1 MEVKNGN
8 AFLER
13 LKTGIN
19 LFTGAGF
26 SLLPSDSGITLPSG
40 KEFCREIITHF
51 NLKDI
56 SESYELDYVSEF
68 CPEIEYQN
76 YLRNRFKVSDYNKLY
91 DVLNLININ
100 TYVTT
105 NIDNI
110 VRLVMD
116 NSQRYYLRNIREY
129 GAPTISKN
137 EITYI
142 PLHGDVLDLNSLLYF
157 KKFDLAIVDDNNRD
171 LFNQMFG
178 LLAKRPLLFIGY
190 GFNDKGVLGV
200 VNRLIS
206 MGASDIWV
214 QLLPED
220 KANIKLFES
229 KGCHVIEANT
239 EELLIWIRDHIN
251 YDKGESDIRVDGN
264 ALSTYRIPT
273 ISQISAVPTQEF
285 FQQGHTHWYPILS
298 NIAFERPIISIAE
311 DLALKYKNVIITG
324 SRFSGKTT
332 TLMQLASKINSINK
346 FFLDGVTKEEAK
358 FVLKQI
364 GNCKAW
370 VFFKN
375 CCSDINAFIFLAKHR
390 CTRATNEIK

>member
-8 AFLER
+8 VFLER

-142 PLHGDVLDLNSLLYF
+142 PLHGDVLDLNSPLYF
-157 KKFDLAIVDDNNRD
+157 K
-171 LFNQMFG
+171 
-178 LLAKRPLLFIGY
+178 
-190 GFNDKGVLGV
+190 
-200 VNRLIS
+200 
-206 MGASDIWV
+206 
-214 QLLPED
+214 
-220 KANIKLFES
+220 
-229 KGCHVIEANT
+229 
-239 EELLIWIRDHIN
+239 
-251 YDKGESDIRVDGN
+251 
-264 ALSTYRIPT
+264 
-273 ISQISAVPTQEF
+273 
-285 FQQGHTHWYPILS
+285 
-298 NIAFERPIISIAE
+298 
-311 DLALKYKNVIITG
+311 
-324 SRFSGKTT
+324 SR
-332 TLMQLASKINSINK
+332 
-346 FFLDGVTKEEAK
+346 
-358 FVLKQI
+358 
-364 GNCKAW
+364 
-370 VFFKN
+370 
-375 CCSDINAFIFLAKHR
+375 
-390 CTRATNEIK
+390 